1 MLFSALGKDNS
12 PVEQTVRQGCLSLS
26 TRRRLRTAFS
36 EFRILYIIVFKSMSK
51 LLPTNLL
58 QPPAQIAAAEAGCGW
73 AAPGAT

>member
-26 TRRRLRTAFS
+26 TRLRTAFS
-36 EFRILYIIVFKSMSK
+36 EFRILYNIVFKSMSK